1 MGCERE
7 PGTSGSDGYIY
18 FDETIRLFKWGFA
31 NFSTQTILD
40 NTKRDIPEVE
50 VTLGKDA
57 ASVTLMPDGKLTAL
71 LPNDVSAENFTYD
84 YTLET
89 RSVEAPVEQGQKLGE
104 MVISVGGQ
112 EQQTIPI
119 VADRAVARLT
129 LPGIFSRF
137 LKTLFMAE

>member
-1 MGCERE
+1 M
-7 PGTSGSDGYIY
+7 
-18 FDETIRLFKWGFA
+18 FKWGFA

-104 MVISVGGQ
+104 MVISVGGH
-112 EQQTIPI
+112 PGSGGHLFGG
-119 VADRAVARLT
+119 AGPLA
-129 LPGIFSRF
+129 LPAGPDSEV
-137 LKTLFMAE
+137 L